1 MVRRCGPWFIFNFEL
16 SLLRTAMKQVIPETP
31 PEYDRARIVERPDGF
46 YWQSADS
53 GKESGPFA
61 TLVEA
66 VEDMQYS
73 VDSDYEPGE
82 SVAQAEAEIGVAD
95 WVDPETGEL
104 AEDQTPRI
112 EDH

>member
-1 MVRRCGPWFIFNFEL
+1 
-16 SLLRTAMKQVIPETP
+16 MKQVIPETP
-31 PEYDRARIVERPDGF
+31 PEYDRTKIVERPDGF
-46 YWQSADS
+46 YWQSSDG
-53 GKESGPFA
+53 GKESGPFL

-73 VDSDYEPGE
+73 ADSDYEPGE
-82 SVAQAEAEIGVAD
+82 SVEEAEAEIGIAD

-104 AEDQTPRI
+104 AEEQMTRL

>member
-1 MVRRCGPWFIFNFEL
+1 
-16 SLLRTAMKQVIPETP
+16 MKQAIPETSP
-31 PEYDRARIVERPDGF
+31 DYDRARIVERPDGF
-46 YWQSADS
+46 YWQSKDS
-53 GKESGPFA
+53 GKESGPFQ

-73 VDSDYEPGE
+73 ADSDYEPGE
-82 SVAQAEAEIGVAD
+82 SVEQAEAEIGIAD

-104 AEDQTPRI
+104 AEELAPRI